1 MSRTRAWLV
10 AQQDGAPEASGIP
23 CELPLVLD
31 IEAGRLA
38 GAIMRPVLVMP
49 RVGGVILAGGRSRRV
64 GGSPKALLP
73 FGGRPLIEH
82 ISETLRSVLSDCLV
96 VTNTPELYA
105 SLGLPMVGDVF
116 PDGGSLGGL
125 YSGLRAVPGDAALCV
140 ASDMPFLSAP
150 LLRYLS
156 ARAGEADA
164 VIPEAAGGPQALHAV
179 YRKACLPAME
189 RRLRAGQ
196 LKIGDLLDDLRIV
209 RVSASDLR
217 LFADPDLAFMNLNTP
232 EDVARAR
239 ALWDRQATGAG
250 RTASL
255 PAPHEDGTAG

>member
-1 MSRTRAWLV
+1 
-10 AQQDGAPEASGIP
+10 
-23 CELPLVLD
+23 
-31 IEAGRLA
+31 
-38 GAIMRPVLVMP
+38 MP
-49 RVGGVILAGGRSRRV
+49 RVSGVILAGGRSRRM

-82 ISETLRSVLSDCLV
+82 IAETLRSVLSDCLV

-105 SLGLPMVGDVF
+105 FLGLPMVGDVF

-125 YSGLRAVPGDAALCV
+125 YSGLRAVSGDAALCV
-140 ASDMPFLSAP
+140 ASDMPFLSAS

-156 ARAGEADA
+156 ERAGEADA
-164 VIPEAAGGPQALHAV
+164 VIPEASGGPQTLHAV

-196 LKIGDLLDDLRIV
+196 LKIVDLLDDLRAL

-217 LFADPDLAFMNLNTP
+217 PFADPDLAFMNLNTP
-232 EDVARAR
+232 EDLARAR
-239 ALWDRQATGAG
+239 ALWDRQSAGAA
-250 RTASL
+250 RAASL